1 MLFTTLSSLVNLARV
16 KAQISSGSAVK
27 ISDLYC
33 QLVVFC
39 FQQLVP
45 ETRDSRR
52 LQDVVQRGNVLII
65 GFD

>member
-1 MLFTTLSSLVNLARV
+1 MLPSPTLSSLNLAWV
-16 KAQISSGSAVK
+16 KAQMGSGSAVK

-52 LQDVVQRGNVLII
+52 LQDVVERGNVLIV